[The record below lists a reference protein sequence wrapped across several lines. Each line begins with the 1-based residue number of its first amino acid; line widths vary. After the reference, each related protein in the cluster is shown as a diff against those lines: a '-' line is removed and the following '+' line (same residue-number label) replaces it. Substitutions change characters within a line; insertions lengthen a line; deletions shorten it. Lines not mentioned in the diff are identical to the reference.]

1 MQKEI
6 RRVKTSNKRNYEN
19 LFTLHTTHE
28 HDIEPPGWW
37 NFVFKLLCFITYVS
51 YCDLLKRILI
61 GYFFTIL
68 HKKVRLHYNLMITW
82 KLQSLQVPE
91 REVSKKWEFV
101 VFLLLISIFL
111 HLLYLFKIRLSSV
124 FWWARDSSL
133 CCFSLLAICLV

>member
-37 NFVFKLLCFITYVS
+37 NFLFKLFCFITYVS

-68 HKKVRLHYNLMITW
+68 HKKVSLNNNLMITW
-82 KLQSLQVPE
+82 KLQSLQVYQMFPKFE
-91 REVSKKWEFV
+91 LKLKIKQKEVRLVTMKARFV
-101 VFLLLISIFL
+101 LNHKITFVLVFKLSIHLIRI
-111 HLLYLFKIRLSSV
+111 
-124 FWWARDSSL
+124 
-133 CCFSLLAICLV
+133 